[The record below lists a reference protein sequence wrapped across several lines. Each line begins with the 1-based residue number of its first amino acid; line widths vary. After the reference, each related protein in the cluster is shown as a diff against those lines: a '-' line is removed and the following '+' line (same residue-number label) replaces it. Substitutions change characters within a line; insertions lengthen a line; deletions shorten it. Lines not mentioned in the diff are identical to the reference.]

1 MIDPGSFVDAESSDV
16 GSILTE
22 MTRLVI
28 DRDGALHP
36 GLRMVE
42 RSGELT
48 VFCSDHAGT
57 ATDQPLFDVP
67 RELLIPV
74 DGAAW
79 VASDQMLV
87 LAEPPPG
94 LTALQRDALD
104 LHIALYNATGKLP
117 WAMSSHP
124 RLALRGEPEAVAA
137 IKQVRPGFDVAGTGQ
152 RASEAPAA
160 DVFLGTRVFGLPPA
174 AAADKLERA
183 ADPAAAAAAVA
194 ATRAAAGP
202 AGSSADGSPDS
213 PRQRV
218 LMTLIDLLN
227 HHPRGAS
234 YRVDARAMTPAV
246 ARPTGTDECFAHY
259 GHRRDTLDLALNYGY
274 LDTATDFIHC
284 VPLDLDVAG
293 FGAVRV
299 GGARR
304 RPVNPLDPPQVTVD
318 SELLSLS
325 HITFQRARPDRW
337 QTAVRMAVQATAL
350 QRGAPMG
357 RAQVAADA
365 VVSAIVEAQRDAL
378 VRVGEAAAAIA
389 AGNAAAA
396 LIARAAEFQVVGL
409 PG

>member
-124 RLALRGEPEAVAA
+124 RLALRGEPEVLAA

-202 AGSSADGSPDS
+202 AGSSADGSPDA

-304 RPVNPLDPPQVTVD
+304 RPVNPLDPPEVTVD

-325 HITFQRARPDRW
+325 HITFQRTRPDRW

-350 QRGAPMG
+350 QRGASAG

-365 VVSAIVEAQRDAL
+365 VVSAIGEAQRDAL
-378 VRVGEAAAAIA
+378 VRVGNAAAAIA

-396 LIARAAEFQVVGL
+396 LIARAAEFQVVGQ